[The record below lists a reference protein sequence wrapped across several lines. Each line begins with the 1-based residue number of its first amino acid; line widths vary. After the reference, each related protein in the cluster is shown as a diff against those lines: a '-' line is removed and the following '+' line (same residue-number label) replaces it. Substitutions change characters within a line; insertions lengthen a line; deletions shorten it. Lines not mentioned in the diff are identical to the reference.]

1 MSVARILREAGLS
14 DAEAAAK
21 AALLARVE
29 EGLQAS
35 GGRPAAIRLFAP
47 GRIEVLGKHTDYA
60 GGRSLLVA
68 VERGFCLAA
77 APRDDNRVR
86 LSDVGRG
93 LEAEVAL
100 DPEAAAPREDW
111 TVYAA
116 TVARRVAWN
125 FPDARTGA
133 DIAFAS
139 DLPRSSGLSSSS
151 ALVVALFAA
160 LSDVNSLPERS
171 EYRAAIESLEDLG
184 GYLGCLENG
193 RTFKNLAGDF
203 GVGTFGGS
211 EDQTAILCCRPSEV
225 AQYAFCPVRHE
236 RSIPLPEGFTFV
248 VASSGIAA
256 DKAGSARDKYN
267 RLSLAASALTDL
279 WNRRKGRSDATLA
292 DAAASSPKAA
302 EEILAFANESPY
314 PTFDPAFLAGR
325 FRQFLEEATHLIP
338 SAADA
343 LAVCNLAAFG
353 TLVERS
359 QDLAEK
365 YLGNQ
370 IPETIALVRAARQLG
385 AAAAS
390 AFGAGFGGSVWA
402 LVDLPSAHAFLE
414 SWKAVYARSFPER
427 AGAAEFFLTRPG
439 PGLLRLPRGPS

>member
-1 MSVARILREAGLS
+1 MTVAATLRAAGLS
-14 DAEAAAK
+14 EPEASAK
-21 AALLARVE
+21 AALLLRVE
-29 EGLQAS
+29 QGLAALD
-35 GGRPAAIRLFAP
+35 GRPAATRLFAP

-60 GGRSLLVA
+60 GGRSLLCA

-93 LEAEVAL
+93 LTAEVAV
-100 DPEAAAPREDW
+100 DPEAAPPAEDW

-116 TVARRVAWN
+116 TVARRLARN
-125 FPDARTGA
+125 FPGARTGA

-160 LSDVNSLPERS
+160 LSDVNRLPERS
-171 EYRAAIESLEDLG
+171 EYREAIRSLEDLG

-193 RTFKNLAGDF
+193 RTFQNLAGDF

-236 RSIPLPEGFTFV
+236 RSILLPAGFTFV

-292 DAAASSPKAA
+292 DAAASSTKAP
-302 EEILAFANESPY
+302 EEILSFANESPY

-338 SAADA
+338 AAGDA
-343 LAVCNLAAFG
+343 LAACNLAAFG
-353 TLVERS
+353 TLVEHS

-370 IPETIALVRAARQLG
+370 IPETIALVREARRLG

-402 LVDLPSAHAFLE
+402 LVDQPSAEPFLE
-414 SWKAVYARSFPER
+414 GWKSAYASAFPGPARQAAFFTTR
-427 AGAAEFFLTRPG
+427 AG
-439 PGLLRLPRGPS
+439 PSLIRF

>member
-1 MSVARILREAGLS
+1 MSVARVLREAGLS
-14 DAEAAAK
+14 EAEASAK
-21 AALLARVE
+21 AALLERVE
-29 EGLQAS
+29 QGLAAL
-35 GGRPAAIRLFAP
+35 GGRPATTRLFAP

-60 GGRSLLVA
+60 GGRSLLCA

-77 APRDDNRVR
+77 APRDDNRIR
-86 LSDVGRG
+86 LADVGRG

-100 DPEAAAPREDW
+100 DPESAPPAGDW

-116 TVARRVAWN
+116 TVARRLASN
-125 FPDARTGA
+125 FPGARTGA

-151 ALVVALFAA
+151 ALVVALFSA
-160 LSDVNSLPERS
+160 LSDVNRLPERS
-171 EYRAAIESLEDLG
+171 EYRAAIGSLEDLG

-193 RTFKNLAGDF
+193 RTFHSLAGDF

-211 EDQTAILCCRPSEV
+211 EDQTAILCCRPSEI

-236 RSIPLPEGFTFV
+236 RSIALPGGFTFV

-256 DKAGSARDKYN
+256 DKAGAARDRYN
-267 RLSLAASALTDL
+267 RLSLATSALTDL
-279 WNRRKGRSDATLA
+279 WNRKKGRSDATLA
-292 DAAASSPKAA
+292 DAAASSPKAP

-314 PTFDPAFLAGR
+314 PTFEPAFLAGR

-338 SAADA
+338 AAGDA
-343 LAVCNLAAFG
+343 LSACNLLVFG

-370 IPETIALVRAARQLG
+370 IPETISLVREARKLG

-402 LVDLPSAHAFLE
+402 LVDLPSAGAFLE
-414 SWKAVYARSFPER
+414 SWKAAYASAFPGPARQASFFPTR
-427 AGAAEFFLTRPG
+427 AGPALIRF
-439 PGLLRLPRGPS
+439 